1 MPEGPEVSPKDTEN
15 TAGGFSGVQK
25 KDHKLSAFSQRHCP
39 LIIVQKNSDVAEGEC
54 KCLACVCLCAHIC
67 MHVYDSF

>member
-1 MPEGPEVSPKDTEN
+1 MPEGPEVTPKDTEN

-39 LIIVQKNSDVAEGEC
+39 LIIVQKNSDVAEG
-54 KCLACVCLCAHIC
+54 I
-67 MHVYDSF
+67 